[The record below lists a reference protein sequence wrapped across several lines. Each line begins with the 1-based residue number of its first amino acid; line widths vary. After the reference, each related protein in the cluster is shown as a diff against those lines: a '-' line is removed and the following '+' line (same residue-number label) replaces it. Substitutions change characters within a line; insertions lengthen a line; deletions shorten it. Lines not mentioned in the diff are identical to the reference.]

1 MAKIFKIISLSVLG
15 SLAITAAGNVAFA
28 SIIMP
33 EVKTIECSGKKFQL
47 WLSSSND
54 FAIFEYSKAQPTKEN
69 SSNVRQA
76 MFEGQDIFKATLD
89 CENGSL
95 KITFPENNAAKNQS
109 LLVTNSGRVMDVTT
123 LYQND
128 R

>member
-15 SLAITAAGNVAFA
+15 SLDITAAGNVAFA